1 MNGLTED
8 RGYKWKSHSTRHVL
22 SSYKLLIKEVSVVS
36 RKHRRLPLPLT
47 IHHKYMV
54 RPSYKSAHF
63 ACGHKK
69 KINLKLTA
77 KLLPSWL
84 SFSVPGC
91 PMKAAGVERKTSMVL
106 QSPGPCMLQ
115 YCSIHPG
122 YFPAWTAVH
131 LLHEVLLE
139 ARRGHQIL
147 GTKNKGCCE
156 QPYKCLELNPGP
168 LEEQSVLLIPEP
180 SL

>member
-8 RGYKWKSHSTRHVL
+8 REYKWKSHSTRHVL

-69 KINLKLTA
+69 NQSQTD
-77 KLLPSWL
+77 
-84 SFSVPGC
+84 C
-91 PMKAAGVERKTSMVL
+91 KTSSLLAIVFSARL
-106 QSPGPCMLQ
+106 SYEGCWGREEDINGLTKPWTLHATILQ
-115 YCSIHPG
+115 YTSRIFSCMNSSAPS
-122 YFPAWTAVH
+122 AWSASGSQKR
-131 LLHEVLLE
+131 
-139 ARRGHQIL
+139 ASDSW
-147 GTKNKGCCE
+147 N
-156 QPYKCLELNPGP
+156 
-168 LEEQSVLLIPEP
+168 
-180 SL
+180 